1 MKELYYRK
9 IWLVVGFLLFCAVV
23 FLSLTPTIEGP
34 PQFPWLWLNKIFEY
48 DHIDKIFHYMSYL
61 MLAFWFSGIHEKKG
75 IPRIFFVFFLM
86 GTVIEILQYFVPG
99 RSTDVMDIL
108 FNTFGNI
115 SGIILVFLFFPD
127 FLVRLDRKIYS
138 KLKMPLVD

>member
-1 MKELYYRK
+1 
-9 IWLVVGFLLFCAVV
+9 
-23 FLSLTPTIEGP
+23 
-34 PQFPWLWLNKIFEY
+34 
-48 DHIDKIFHYMSYL
+48 
-61 MLAFWFSGIHEKKG
+61 
-75 IPRIFFVFFLM
+75 M